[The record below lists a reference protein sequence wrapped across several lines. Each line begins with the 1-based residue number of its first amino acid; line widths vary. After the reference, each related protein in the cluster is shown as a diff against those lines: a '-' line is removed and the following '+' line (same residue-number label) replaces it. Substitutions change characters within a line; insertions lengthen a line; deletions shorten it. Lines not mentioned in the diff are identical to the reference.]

1 MQGAE
6 RERMNVFEKI
16 KEKLEEKKQEAHAL
30 RGKPHMG
37 YDTLCGWISA
47 IDYAVEIIDQVAE
60 EMTCLS
66 ECSQCE
72 VYDKEKHHCP
82 RFCKVIKDSVEE
94 IKENHYEEIRNKAID
109 EFLQEIDKAI
119 IDRKARSL
127 KPNSVILDHVNDF
140 DEVKRETLHKIAEQL
155 KLSGNSEQLNGW
167 IPVEECLPEENQE
180 VQLTFENSA
189 GVHVGEATYK
199 NNMFFYVTDTQFGY
213 YEEVYKC
220 PVAWKPKDK
229 PYQKGA

>member
-6 RERMNVFEKI
+6 RESMNIFEKI
-16 KEKLEEKKQEAHAL
+16 VKQLEDERL
-30 RGKPHMG
+30 
-37 YDTLCGWISA
+37 TNISA
-47 IDYAVEIIDQVAE
+47 KEEAIIGMCGASANHYGGEICAYEKAIKIIDQVAE

-82 RFCKVIKDSVEE
+82 RFCKVIKDSVKE

-109 EFLQEIDKAI
+109 EFVDVIKRKSEIEWVFDLEDEEQYQNFITEIDG
-119 IDRKARSL
+119 
-127 KPNSVILDHVNDF
+127 
-140 DEVKRETLHKIAEQL
+140 IAEQL
-155 KLSGNSEQLNGW
+155 KSSGNSEQLNGW